1 MVEELFT
8 LVKSVLETGGPAVI
22 TLLMIIC
29 AYLGWE
35 KYQLRKAY
43 DKQLGE
49 LLDHHAKQSEEYHKN
64 LMEILDRYQE
74 GQISVIQAINDVKV
88 FLATI
93 GAKL

>member
-1 MVEELFT
+1 MLDEIFI
-8 LVKSVLETGGPAVI
+8 LVKSILETGGPAVI
-22 TLLMIIC
+22 VLLMVIC
-29 AYLGWE
+29 TYLGWE

-43 DKQLGE
+43 DKQLADM
-49 LLDHHAKQSEEYHKN
+49 LDHHAKQSEEYHKN

-74 GQISVIQAINDVKV
+74 GQINVIQAINEVKV